1 MSNNDSTNNKEYFF
15 KSVIS
20 IIKIIIIALMINI
33 IIKAFLVRTYTV
45 DSSSMETTLMVNDK
59 VITEVV
65 TKFFTEPKRGDIIVF
80 VYPETDIANS
90 KQTLRRNP
98 IDYIQYVFK
107 HLIKGQFPIDDEIE
121 YVKRVIGLPG
131 DTVNIKNNTVYINDI
146 SIKEPYLDDNAFTNI
161 SGSVLS
167 FPFKVPQGQYF
178 VMGDNREN
186 SADSRQWGTVP
197 VENIIGKSILIYYPF
212 ENMDRL

>member
-1 MSNNDSTNNKEYFF
+1 MSNSTSTSKKEYFL

-20 IIKIIIIALMINI
+20 IIKIVIIALMINI

-65 TKFFTEPKRGDIIVF
+65 TKFFTEPKRGDVIVF

-90 KQTLRRNP
+90 KQTLRRSP
-98 IDYIQYVFK
+98 VDYMQYALQF
-107 HLIKGQFPIDDEIE
+107 LIKGQLPVDDEIE
-121 YVKRVIGLPG
+121 YVKRIIGLPG
-131 DTVNIKNNTVYINDI
+131 DTVDIKNNTVFINEVAI
-146 SIKEPYLDDNAFTNI
+146 EEQYLDDNVFTNI
-161 SGSVLS
+161 GGSVLS
-167 FPFKVPQGQYF
+167 FPFTVPEGQYF

-197 VENIIGKSILIYYPF
+197 KENIIGKSILIYYPF
-212 ENMDRL
+212 ENMGIL

>member
-1 MSNNDSTNNKEYFF
+1 MSSNDSTNKKEYFF

-20 IIKIIIIALMINI
+20 IFKIVIIALMINI

-80 VYPETDIANS
+80 VYPETDIVNS

-98 IDYIQYVFK
+98 IDYAQYVFQF
-107 HLIKGQFPIDDEIE
+107 LIKGQLPVDDEIE

-131 DTVNIKNNTVYINDI
+131 DTVNIKNNTVYVNDI
-146 SIKEPYLDDNAFTNI
+146 AIEEPYLDDNVFTNV

-167 FPFKVPQGQYF
+167 FPFKVPKGQYF

-197 VENIIGKSILIYYPF
+197 EENIIGKSILIYYPF
-212 ENMDRL
+212 AHMDRL

>member
-1 MSNNDSTNNKEYFF
+1 MSSNDSTNKKEYYF

-65 TKFFTEPKRGDIIVF
+65 TKYFTEPKRGDIIVF

-98 IDYIQYVFK
+98 IDYMQYVFQF
-107 HLIKGQFPIDDEIE
+107 LIKGQLPVDDEIE

-131 DTVNIKNNTVYINDI
+131 DTVNIKNNIVYVNDLAI
-146 SIKEPYLDDNAFTNI
+146 EETYLDDDVFTNI
-161 SGSVLS
+161 SSSVLS

-197 VENIIGKSILIYYPF
+197 EENIIGKSILIYYPF
-212 ENMDRL
+212 ANMDRL

>member
-1 MSNNDSTNNKEYFF
+1 MSNNASTNKKEYFL

-20 IIKIIIIALMINI
+20 VIKIIIIALMINI

-65 TKFFTEPKRGDIIVF
+65 TKFFVEPKRGDVIVF

-98 IDYIQYVFK
+98 VDYIQYAFQF
-107 HLIKGQFPIDDEIE
+107 LIKGQLPVDDEVE
-121 YVKRVIGLPG
+121 YVKRIIGLPG
-131 DTVNIKNNTVYINDI
+131 DTVDIKNNTVFINDVAI
-146 SIKEPYLDDNAFTNI
+146 DEPYLDENVFTNI
-161 SGSVLS
+161 GGSVLS
-167 FPFKVPQGQYF
+167 FPYKVPEGQYF

-197 VENIIGKSILIYYPF
+197 KENIIGRSILIYYPF
-212 ENMDRL
+212 DNLDTL

>member
-1 MSNNDSTNNKEYFF
+1 MSSNDSTNSKDYFF

-20 IIKIIIIALMINI
+20 IFKIIIIALMINI

-65 TKFFTEPKRGDIIVF
+65 TKFFTKPKRGDVIVF
-80 VYPETDIANS
+80 VYPETDIATS

-98 IDYIQYVFK
+98 VDYAQYVFK
-107 HLIKGQFPIDDEIE
+107 YLLKGQLPKDDEIE

-131 DTVNIKNNTVYINDI
+131 DTINIKNNTVYVNDQAI
-146 SIKEPYLDDNAFTNI
+146 DEPYLDENVFTNKT
-161 SGSVLS
+161 GAVLS
-167 FPFKVPQGQYF
+167 FPFTVPEGQYF

-186 SADSRQWGTVP
+186 SSDSRQWGTVP
-197 VENIIGKSILIYYPF
+197 EENIIGRSIFIYYPF
-212 ENMDRL
+212 SHMERL

>member
-1 MSNNDSTNNKEYFF
+1 MSSNESINKKEYFF

-20 IIKIIIIALMINI
+20 ILKIIIIALMINI

-45 DSSSMETTLMVNDK
+45 DSSSMESTLMVNDK

-65 TKFFTEPKRGDIIVF
+65 TKYFTEPKRGDIIVF

-98 IDYIQYVFK
+98 IDYIQYVFEF
-107 HLIKGQFPIDDEIE
+107 LIKGQLPVDDEIE

-131 DTVNIKNNTVYINDI
+131 DTVNIKNNTVFVNDI
-146 SIKEPYLDDNAFTNI
+146 AIEEKYLDANIFTNI

-197 VENIIGKSILIYYPF
+197 EENIIGKSILIYYPF
-212 ENMDRL
+212 SHMDRL

>member
-1 MSNNDSTNNKEYFF
+1 MSSNDSTNKKEYFF

-20 IIKIIIIALMINI
+20 ILKIVIIALMINI

-65 TKFFTEPKRGDIIVF
+65 TKFFIKPKRGDIIVF
-80 VYPETDIANS
+80 VYPETDVANS

-98 IDYIQYVFK
+98 IDYAQYVFK
-107 HLIKGQFPIDDEIE
+107 FLQKGQLPVDDEIE

-131 DTVNIKNNTVYINDI
+131 DTINIKNNTVFVNDVAI
-146 SIKEPYLDDNAFTNI
+146 DEPYLNDNVFTNN
-161 SGSVLS
+161 SGSILS
-167 FPFKVPQGQYF
+167 FPFKVPEGQYF

-197 VENIIGKSILIYYPF
+197 EENIIGKSILIYYPF
-212 ENMDRL
+212 SHMDRL

>member
-1 MSNNDSTNNKEYFF
+1 MSSNEGTNKSEYFF

-20 IIKIIIIALMINI
+20 IFKIIIIALMINI

-59 VITEVV
+59 LITQVV
-65 TKFFTEPKRGDIIVF
+65 TKFFSKPKRGEIIVF
-80 VYPETDIANS
+80 VYPETDIENS
-90 KQTLRRNP
+90 KQVLRRNP
-98 IDYIQYVFK
+98 IDYMQYVLK
-107 HLIKGQFPIDDEIE
+107 YLGQGKMPIDDEVE

-131 DTVNIKNNTVYINDI
+131 DTINIKNNTVYVNDQAI
-146 SIKEPYLDDNAFTNI
+146 EEPYLDENVFTNT

-167 FPFKVPQGQYF
+167 FPFTVPTGQYF

-186 SADSRQWGTVP
+186 SSDSRAWGTVP
-197 VENIIGKSILIYYPF
+197 EENIIGESIMVYYPF
-212 ENMDRL
+212 SHLGKL

>member
-1 MSNNDSTNNKEYFF
+1 MSNNDSTNKSEYFF

-20 IIKIIIIALMINI
+20 IFKIIIIALMINI

-65 TKFFTEPKRGDIIVF
+65 TKFFSKPKRGEIIVF
-80 VYPETDIANS
+80 VYPKTNIASS
-90 KQTLRRNP
+90 KQVLRRDP
-98 IDYIQYVFK
+98 IDYMQYVFK
-107 HLIKGQFPIDDEIE
+107 YLIKGKMPLDDEVE

-131 DTVNIKNNTVYINDI
+131 DTVNIKNNTVYIDDVAI
-146 SIKEPYLDDNAFTNI
+146 DEPYLKDNVFTNT

-167 FPFKVPQGQYF
+167 FPFKVPSGQYF

-186 SADSRQWGTVP
+186 SSDSREWGTVP
-197 VENIIGKSILIYYPF
+197 VENIIGESFMIYFPF
-212 ENMDRL
+212 SHIRKL

>member
-107 HLIKGQFPIDDEIE
+107 YLIKGQFPIDDEIE

>member
-1 MSNNDSTNNKEYFF
+1 MSNNASTNKKEYFF

-20 IIKIIIIALMINI
+20 VIKIIIIALMINI

-65 TKFFTEPKRGDIIVF
+65 TKFFTEPKRGDVIVF

-98 IDYIQYVFK
+98 VDYMKYVFQY
-107 HLIKGQFPIDDEIE
+107 LIKGKMPVDDEIE
-121 YVKRVIGLPG
+121 YVKRIIGLPG
-131 DTVNIKNNTVYINDI
+131 DTVDIKNNTVYINDVAI
-146 SIKEPYLDDNAFTNI
+146 EEPYLDDDVFTNI
-161 SGSVLS
+161 GGSVLA
-167 FPFKVPQGQYF
+167 FPFKVPEGQYF

-197 VENIIGKSILIYYPF
+197 KENIIGKSILIYYPF
-212 ENMDRL
+212 ENLGTL

>member
-1 MSNNDSTNNKEYFF
+1 MSSNDSTNKKEYYF

-65 TKFFTEPKRGDIIVF
+65 TKYFTEPKRGDIIVF

-98 IDYIQYVFK
+98 IDYMQYVFQL
-107 HLIKGQFPIDDEIE
+107 LIKGQLPVDDEIE

-131 DTVNIKNNTVYINDI
+131 DTINIKNNTVYVNDLAI
-146 SIKEPYLDDNAFTNI
+146 EEPYLDDNVFTNI
-161 SGSVLS
+161 SSSVLS

-197 VENIIGKSILIYYPF
+197 EENIIGKSILIYYPF
-212 ENMDRL
+212 ANMDRL